1 MCGIIP
7 LAHCADSRVSSST
20 TARSTLSGAS
30 PIATNAAS
38 QLHMCGYSN
47 GAAVVITPRSLPR
60 SRYAARAASCVGAK
74 LWSGGICSMMRR
86 ARPNRRSVGWRHADR
101 DDHRGLAAGSVPPSP
116 PRLRR
121 PTPCSSRAGRR
132 DRLDALA
139 EEFGATTWPIDL
151 ADTDAIP
158 AVVEPIVELDVL
170 IHNAGVA
177 YPGRVAESTVDEWRA
192 TMQVNVVGA
201 VALTLALLPALR
213 AAGGHVV
220 FINSGAGINA
230 SPGLASYS
238 ASKFAL
244 RGFAD
249 SLRNDEPSLRVTSIH
264 PGRIATVM
272 QEGLI
277 AYEGKDY
284 DPSQFLSP
292 ESVAKVVAD
301 AVNAPPDAHIHEVVV
316 RPR

>member
-1 MCGIIP
+1 MP
-7 LAHCADSRVSSST
+7 
-20 TARSTLSGAS
+20 TAMITGAS
-30 PIATNAAS
+30 
-38 QLHMCGYSN
+38 
-47 GAAVVITPRSLPR
+47 
-60 SRYAARAASCVGAK
+60 
-74 LWSGGICSMMRR
+74 
-86 ARPNRRSVGWRHADR
+86 
-101 DDHRGLAAGSVPPSP
+101 RGLGSAIAEA
-116 PRLRR
+116 LA
-121 PTPCSSRAGRR
+121 PTHTLFLAGRSS

-139 EEFGATTWPIDL
+139 ERFGATTWPIDL
-151 ADTDAIP
+151 ADVDAIP

-177 YPGRVAESTVDEWRA
+177 YPGRVAESTVDEWRD

-230 SPGLASYS
+230 SPGLASYT

-249 SLRNDEPSLRVTSIH
+249 SLRNDEPSLRVTSVH
-264 PGRIATVM
+264 PGRIATEM
-272 QEGLI
+272 QEGLVD
-277 AYEGKDY
+277 YEGKDY
-284 DPSQFLSP
+284 DPALYLSP

-301 AVNAPPDAHIHEVVV
+301 VVNAARDAHVQEVIV